1 MKEKHVLIIGEHPM
15 INNLCSQ
22 YHDAGYTITICPD
35 VTSVEACS
43 FDELFIISNKGDS
56 TAIDWLRKTAKQ
68 LPTPSS
74 PSERIL
80 CHLALEDIMS
90 IRQLEASGTYNEM
103 KDIFL
108 LYPFTL
114 SDLWAR
120 NQIVAECEN
129 TPITFHS
136 DCIRHIIILG
146 MNERAESVSI
156 NAALIAHYP
165 NFIRNQ
171 KLRTRIT
178 IIDEKVDSALPDFI
192 GRYKSLF
199 DNSYYSVKDYSSTS
213 GTTIVREH
221 KPDYLSVYEEDFVD
235 VEWEFIKADTTEP
248 SVQELLKQWEKD
260 NSRVM
265 SVISCHKEPYSLE
278 YDINVPLLKVAQIIN
293 YLYDYIYNRSDEQE
307 IINAL
312 KSESITLE
320 YINVSSISFPSLTS
334 LFSSLFHAM
343 AIPSEI
349 QSLGYESD
357 NWDATLQ
364 MTDEE
369 LTMLS
374 IIEHNRWTVATLILG
389 FCPPNKEQH
398 DAIIENIKAH
408 TQHDAGMSS
417 KSLDDLKREMRNSY
431 KVHFDLCPYNSLQ
444 MDSTGKNMQMYD
456 TAISLGIPLMGK
468 AIQTK

>member
-35 VTSVEACS
+35 VACVETCS
-43 FDELFIISNKGDS
+43 FDELFIISSKGDS

-68 LPTPSS
+68 LPIPSS

-80 CHLALEDIMS
+80 CHLVLEDIMS
-90 IRQLEASGTYNEM
+90 IRQLEASSTYNEV
-103 KDIFL
+103 KNIFL
-108 LYPFTL
+108 LYPITF

-120 NQIVAECEN
+120 NKIVAACES
-129 TPITFHS
+129 TPITYHS
-136 DCIRHIIILG
+136 DCIRHIVILG
-146 MNERAESVSI
+146 MNERAESVAI

-171 KLRTRIT
+171 KLRTHIT
-178 IIDEKVDSALPDFI
+178 IIDEKIDSTLPDFI

-213 GTTIVREH
+213 GTAIVREH
-221 KPDYLSVYEEDFVD
+221 KPDYLSVFEEDFVD

-248 SVQELLKQWEKD
+248 SVQNLLKQWEKD
-260 NSRVM
+260 DSRVIH
-265 SVISCHKEPYSLE
+265 VISCYEEPDCID
-278 YDINVPLLKVAQIIN
+278 YDINVPLLKVAQVIN
-293 YLYDYIYNRSDEQE
+293 YLYDYIYSRSDEQE

-320 YINVSSISFPSLTS
+320 DINVSSIYFPSLTS
-334 LFSSLFHAM
+334 LYSSLFHAM

-349 QSLGYESD
+349 QSLGYEAD
-357 NWDATLQ
+357 NWDATLK

-369 LTMLS
+369 LTILS
-374 IIEHNRWTVATLILG
+374 TIEHNRWTVATLILG
-389 FCPPNKEQH
+389 FCPPNKKQRE
-398 DAIIENIKAH
+398 AIANNIKAH
-408 TQHDAGMSS
+408 THHDDGMSYES
-417 KSLDDLKREMRNSY
+417 IDDLKKKLRDQH
-431 KVHFDLCPYNSLQ
+431 KVHFDLCPYNSLNI
-444 MDSTGKNMQMYD
+444 DYTGKNVKLYD

-468 AIQTK
+468 AIK